1 MKKKGTFDGRKSALI
16 SMHVSRGKGA
26 VVNSNWT
33 LSTLL
38 CVTSDQQKLK
48 SMWKES
54 SYMFIALASISYI
67 LVAFVKLP
75 KDTGTCD

>member
-1 MKKKGTFDGRKSALI
+1 
-16 SMHVSRGKGA
+16 MHVSGGKGA

-38 CVTSDQQKLK
+38 CVTSDQQKLE

-54 SYMFIALASISYI
+54 SYMFIALAAIS
-67 LVAFVKLP
+67 
-75 KDTGTCD
+75 